1 MGKMRESILEELKEN
16 RDENYREFHEK
27 LTTGIG
33 RSLGVR
39 IPVIR
44 AMAKRLSLSGGKE
57 WIEELM
63 ELSKAESSE
72 LFQEELTLWGMVIG
86 LMKTE
91 APERARLLDG
101 WVPAIN
107 SWAVCDTANS
117 TFKFMERDRA
127 YWYDYV
133 LKYFSSQ
140 NEYELRFVV
149 VTLMSRFMTDE
160 YIDSILSILN
170 KIKQGDYYVNMAV
183 AWAISVAFV
192 KYREK
197 TLRFLSA
204 NDLSQDVQNKAIR
217 KIRESLRVTAEDKES
232 VLSFKK

>member
-1 MGKMRESILEELKEN
+1 MGKMRESVLEELKEN
-16 RDENYREFHEK
+16 RDEKYREFNEK

-39 IPVIR
+39 IPLIR
-44 AMAKRLSLSGGKE
+44 AMAKRLSLSGGEE

-63 ELSKAESSE
+63 ELSEAERLE

-86 LMKTE
+86 LMRTE
-91 APERARLLDG
+91 DRVRARLLDA

-133 LKYFSSQ
+133 LKYFSSK

-149 VTLMSRFMTDE
+149 VTLMSHFMTDE
-160 YIDSILSILN
+160 YIDSILKILN
-170 KIKQGDYYVNMAV
+170 EIKQEDYYVNMAV

-232 VLSFKK
+232 VLSLKK